1 MHLYDF
7 ASLDERANA
16 NMSSEALIFNNQN
29 IDQMVEGFRTL
40 SVEGRDNFS
49 NKVNNVKINH
59 RNKGI
64 NLDYDVNEIVVT
76 FELTA
81 SDQYESEQRLTNLK
95 SRLVGFEKEFSF
107 LDSQY
112 YWEGT
117 VTEFN
122 ITNPSNYHALLGTIT
137 ITSQTPFRY
146 TRDREVS
153 GKIINGVNTVKISD
167 SQLTSVA
174 KPRLVHMTNGNATN
188 KIKLVSGSQELEFS
202 QAVPAGAK
210 IVIDFEELTV
220 TVNGDANPQSGG
232 WITLH
237 SDFGTFELKKGVNVT
252 ASGVA
257 ELTIKYRVEVL

>member
-1 MHLYDF
+1 MQLYDF
-7 ASLDERANA
+7 APFDGRANA
-16 NMSSEALIFNNQN
+16 NMSSEALIFNKQN

-59 RNKGI
+59 RNKGV
-64 NLDYDVNEIVVT
+64 NLDYDSNDIVVT
-76 FELTA
+76 FELT
-81 SDQYESEQRLTNLK
+81 SPNQYESEQRLANLK
-95 SRLVGFEKEFSF
+95 SLLVGFEKEFSF

-117 VTEFN
+117 VTGFN
-122 ITNPSNYHALLGTIT
+122 ITNPANYLNLIGTIT
-137 ITSQTPFRY
+137 ITTQTPFRY

-167 SQLTSVA
+167 SQMTSVA
-174 KPRLVHMTNGNATN
+174 KPRLVRMTNGNTTN

-202 QAVPAGAK
+202 QAVPANAVV
-210 IVIDFEELTV
+210 IIDFDKLTV
-220 TVNGDANPQSGG
+220 TVNGDTNPQSGG

-257 ELTIKYRVEVL
+257 ELTLKYRVEVL

>member
-7 ASLDERANA
+7 ASLDERANT

-40 SVEGRDNFS
+40 SVDGRDNFA
-49 NKVNNVKINH
+49 NNVNNIKINH

-64 NLDYDVNEIVVT
+64 NLDYDGNDIVVT
-76 FELTA
+76 FSLT
-81 SDQYESEQRLTNLK
+81 SSNQYESEQRLAHLK
-95 SRLVGFEKEFSF
+95 SLLVGFEKEFSF

-122 ITNPSNYHALLGTIT
+122 ITNPANYLNLIGTIT
-137 ITSQTPFRY
+137 INTQTPFRY

-153 GKIINGVNTVKISD
+153 GEVINGVNRVKISD
-167 SQLTSVA
+167 PQLTSVA
-174 KPRLVHMTNGNATN
+174 KPRLVQMTNGNASN

-202 QAVPAGAK
+202 QALPAGAV

-220 TVNGDANPQSGG
+220 TVNGNTNPQSGG

-237 SDFGTFELKKGVNVT
+237 SDFGTFELKKGVDVT
-252 ASGVA
+252 ARGVA
-257 ELTIKYRVEVL
+257 KLTIKYRVEVL